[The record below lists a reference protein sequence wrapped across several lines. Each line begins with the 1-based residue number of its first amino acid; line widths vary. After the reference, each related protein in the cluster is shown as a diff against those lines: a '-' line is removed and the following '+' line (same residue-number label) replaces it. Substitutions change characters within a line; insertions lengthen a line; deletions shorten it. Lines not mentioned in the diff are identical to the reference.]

1 MCRQRS
7 SIWRHLALIRSARI
21 GPMQVAFGGFACRD
35 GVSAFCFRS
44 IFLRYSIPLR

>member
-7 SIWRHLALIRSARI
+7 SIWRHLAHIRWARI
-21 GPMQVAFGGFACRD
+21 GPMRVVFGGFACPD
-35 GVSAFCFRS
+35 GVPAFCFRS